1 MTRNPLDTINERV
14 STAIGNAIVT
24 AGIVTQDELPA
35 ITLEVP
41 REKTHGDLATNAAM
55 QLTKIAKRNPRQI
68 AEEIIANLNLAE
80 AGIEKAEIAGPGFI
94 NFKLDKSYLYP
105 VLALVQEQGKIT
117 EELTSEKDAKSRWS
131 LSVPTRQ
138 AACIWDMP
146 VEQL

>member
-14 STAIGNAIVT
+14 STAIGNAIVA
-24 AGIVTQDELPA
+24 AGIVTQEELPA

-41 REKTHGDLATNAAM
+41 REKSHGDLATNAAM

-68 AEEIIANLNLAE
+68 AEEIIANLNLAD

-105 VLALVQEQGKIT
+105 VLNLVHEQGENYGRIDVGAGK
-117 EELTSEKDAKSRWS
+117 RWRWN

-138 AACIWDMP
+138 AVCIWVMP
-146 VEQL
+146 AEQL

>member
-14 STAIGNAIVT
+14 STAVGNAIVA
-24 AGIVTQDELPA
+24 AGIVSQEELPA

-41 REKTHGDLATNAAM
+41 RDKAHGDLATNAAM

-68 AEEIIANLNLAE
+68 AEEIINHLNLAE

-105 VLALVQEQGKIT
+105 VL
-117 EELTSEKDAKSRWS
+117 
-131 LSVPTRQ
+131 
-138 AACIWDMP
+138 
-146 VEQL
+146 